1 MILTALHQCAFKE
14 VGISSCLGIESP
26 SPDSLLCFWMGQTV
40 MSFGQLPSGVLKW
53 AGLMS
58 GQVIDKV

>member
-1 MILTALHQCAFKE
+1 MILTALHQCTFKE

-26 SPDSLLCFWMGQTV
+26 SPDSLSCFWMSQMV
-40 MSFGQLPSGVLKW
+40 MSFGRFPSGVLKW

-58 GQVIDKV
+58 GQVIDKA